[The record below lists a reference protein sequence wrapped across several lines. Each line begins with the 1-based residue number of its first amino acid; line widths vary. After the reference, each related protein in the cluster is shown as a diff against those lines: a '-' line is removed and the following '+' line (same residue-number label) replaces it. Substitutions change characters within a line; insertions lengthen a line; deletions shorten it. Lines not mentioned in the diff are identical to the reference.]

1 MSDRIAC
8 PFEIKAV
15 AESGEFNGYGSV
27 FGNLDKGRDRVAP
40 GAFKRSLKE
49 YETKGRLPKMLWSH
63 DARRPPIGEWTSM
76 AEDEHGLKVE
86 GRLFMSNPFARDEVY
101 PALKAKAID
110 QMSIGYST
118 VTETWNDKE
127 RSRTLVDV
135 DLYEVSPVVFA
146 MNPEA
151 RVQGVKQLDPY
162 NIRDLEA
169 VLREAGLSRN
179 EAKALLAQGFKSLR
193 EAEAAVTTEDEKARN
208 ALRDAAAVDGEFVAS
223 IRALAAAINPR

>member
-15 AESGEFNGYGSV
+15 EDGGEFSGYGSV

-40 GAFKRSLKE
+40 GAFRRSLAE
-49 YETKGRLPKMLWSH
+49 HAAHGRMPKMLWSH
-63 DARRPPIGEWTSM
+63 DARRPPIGEWTKM
-76 AEDEHGLKVE
+76 TEDEHGLKVE

-110 QMSIGYST
+110 QMSIGYDT
-118 VTETWNDKE
+118 KTESFNDKE
-127 RSRTLVDV
+127 RSRTLIDV

-151 RVQGVKQLDPY
+151 RIARVKDCDPY

-169 VLREAGLSRN
+169 VLRDAGLSRS
-179 EAKALLAQGFKSLR
+179 EAKALLADGFKSLR
-193 EAEAAVTTEDEKARN
+193 DAAAEHNPDEEKARN
-208 ALRDAAAVDGEFVAS
+208 ALRDAAAVDGEFIAS
-223 IRALAAAINPR
+223 IRAFATAINPK

>member
-15 AESGEFNGYGSV
+15 SDGGEFSGYGSV

-40 GAFKRSLKE
+40 GAFKRSLGE
-49 YETKGRLPKMLWSH
+49 YAAKGRMPKMLWSH
-63 DARRPPIGEWTSM
+63 DARRPPIGEWLAM
-76 AEDEHGLKVE
+76 GEDEHGLKVE

-118 VTETWNDKE
+118 KTETFNDKE

-151 RVQGVKQLDPY
+151 RVLGVKVDPY
-162 NIRDLEA
+162 NIRDLES
-169 VLREAGLSRN
+169 VLRDAGLSRS
-179 EAKALLAQGFKSLR
+179 EAKALLAEGFKSLR
-193 EAEAAVTTEDEKARN
+193 NAAAEEDEEEKARN
-208 ALRDAAAVDGEFVAS
+208 ALRDAAAGDGEFIAS
-223 IRALAAAINPR
+223 LRALAAAINPT

>member
-1 MSDRIAC
+1 MSDILSC
-8 PFEIKAV
+8 GFEIKAV
-15 AESGEFNGYGSV
+15 SDAGEFSGYGSV

-40 GAFKRSLKE
+40 GAFKRSLAE
-49 YETKGRLPKMLWSH
+49 YASKGRLPKMLWSH

-76 AEDEHGLKVE
+76 AEDEHGLKVD

-118 VTETWNDKE
+118 KTETFNDKE

-151 RVQGVKQLDPY
+151 RVQRVKGDPF
-162 NIRDLEA
+162 NVRDLEA
-169 VLREAGLSRN
+169 VLREAGLSRS
-179 EAKALLAQGFKSLR
+179 EAKALLADGFKALR
-193 EAEAAVTTEDEKARN
+193 DAASEEDDEGKVSD
-208 ALRDAAAVDGEFVAS
+208 ALRDAAASDDVIKR
-223 IRALAAAINPR
+223 IRAAAALVRNHS